1 MISEDS
7 SSIHASRDAAN
18 SHVKADT
25 ETKVNIEKD
34 LTFVEGTVPMAIVE
48 AEQSG
53 IIEQL
58 ALEEVCT
65 IM

>member
-1 MISEDS
+1 MSEDS
-7 SSIHASRDAAN
+7 SSIHAGRDEAN
-18 SHVKADT
+18 SHAKPDT

-34 LTFVEGTVPMAIVE
+34 HTFVEGTVPMGIVE